1 MYSSRSETR
10 ELSEVYKCVARR
22 SRVDLSVVRFWFGH
36 SSLAID
42 IKGPLPFARNLPQ
55 KYLVRLRYVNR
66 SIFYKITKIVR
77 ALWLAERSVCMRVCK
92 HGCDVKMFCFS
103 RANHAKRYY
112 GNFPPFALVN
122 VCIEFLLVHFKTRS
136 EENLVI
142 KASSRRLSDTRLTEK
157 ATHFH
162 TWRHSLVLRG
172 LPRRSNW
179 NVFVAI
185 NFSLLTFIGAFSLCD
200 NDDGIIYIVFLFCL
214 IQVCFSTGS

>member
-77 ALWLAERSVCMRVCK
+77 AL
-92 HGCDVKMFCFS
+92 
-103 RANHAKRYY
+103 
-112 GNFPPFALVN
+112 
-122 VCIEFLLVHFKTRS
+122 
-136 EENLVI
+136 
-142 KASSRRLSDTRLTEK
+142 
-157 ATHFH
+157 
-162 TWRHSLVLRG
+162 
-172 LPRRSNW
+172 
-179 NVFVAI
+179 
-185 NFSLLTFIGAFSLCD
+185 
-200 NDDGIIYIVFLFCL
+200 
-214 IQVCFSTGS
+214 